1 MKHADTSVVGISR
14 APLSTPLRS
23 LAVSLFGRIGLLAC
37 TLAIVGIAVGNARVT
52 HASVPADTLYGAGGN
67 RIVTI
72 DQNDASI
79 TPFPTQPGFDFQ
91 GLAFDFAGRLFA
103 TGCAEEYVC
112 HFSIGNLLMELD
124 PLTGEV
130 VDVIG
135 PVMDVSGSGVYVTAL
150 SVQPGT
156 DVLFGFDRPFLASP
170 RIWTIDKSTA
180 AATLITSEVPAG
192 CGDRCSG
199 FDSFSFAPDG
209 NLQHILD
216 ADFTRVLMTL
226 DPSTGAEL
234 SSVPASVVSSN
245 GGLAAR
251 SDGIVFA
258 AYFPIFIRPP
268 PPTPFSILT
277 TIDPL
282 TGAVTQVGGD
292 EGWVRDLDF
301 SPVVIESVDVDIKLG
316 SDSNPIHPSGRGNLP
331 VAILGSDTFDVL
343 DVDVTTL
350 AFGPSGAAPAHKRGG
365 HLEDVNLDGLSD
377 LISHYATPET
387 GIAFGDEEVCVTG
400 ELLDG
405 TPFEGCDTVRIAPKR
420 VNEDTG
426 FVFDEP
432 HVMVGLQPVLLRQQD
447 VIASS
452 IVVTDE
458 NGSIVY
464 GEGPLGDYVIFEV
477 GGGIETQ
484 LSRTP
489 FSDIA
494 DGQLVLVDY
503 EYELVR
509 HGGMLSTGA
518 SVQTVG
524 RQPSLAQL
532 AR

>member
-1 MKHADTSVVGISR
+1 MKHARTSVVGIPC
-14 APLSTPLRS
+14 APLCSPLHS
-23 LAVSLFGRIGLLAC
+23 LAVSLLGRIGLLAC
-37 TLAIVGIAVGNARVT
+37 ALAIAGIAVGNARVT

-156 DVLFGFDRPFLASP
+156 DVLFGFDKPFLASP

-192 CGDRCSG
+192 CGDRCSL
-199 FDSFSFAPDG
+199 FDDFSFAPDG
-209 NLQHILD
+209 NLQHIVGHSRD
-216 ADFTRVLMTL
+216 LMTL

-234 SSVPASVVSSN
+234 SSVPTNVVFVN

-268 PPTPFSILT
+268 SPTPFSILE

-282 TGAVTQVGGD
+282 TGAVTLVGGD

-301 SPVVIESVDVDIKLG
+301 SPVVVESVEIDIKPGNDLNAI
-316 SDSNPIHPSGRGNLP
+316 NPMSRGVIP
-331 VAILGSDTFDVL
+331 VAILGSDTFDVAE
-343 DVDVTTL
+343 VDVTTL
-350 AFGPSGAAPAHKRGG
+350 VFGPEGAAPAHKQGG
-365 HLEDVNLDGLSD
+365 HQEDVNDDGFTD
-377 LISHYATPET
+377 LLSHYRTEEA
-387 GIAFGDEEVCVTG
+387 GIAFDDMEACITG
-400 ELLDG
+400 ELLYG
-405 TPFEGCDTVRIAPKR
+405 TAFEGCDVVRTVPDMDGEA
-420 VNEDTG
+420 
-426 FVFDEP
+426 
-432 HVMVGLQPVLLRQQD
+432 LLK
-447 VIASS
+447 
-452 IVVTDE
+452 TE
-458 NGSIVY
+458 
-464 GEGPLGDYVIFEV
+464 
-477 GGGIETQ
+477 
-484 LSRTP
+484 
-489 FSDIA
+489 
-494 DGQLVLVDY
+494 
-503 EYELVR
+503 
-509 HGGMLSTGA
+509 
-518 SVQTVG
+518 
-524 RQPSLAQL
+524 
-532 AR
+532 